1 MDTGTVFDGGDRIQC
16 ADPVLSAQ
24 EDPALVGCDHRESF
38 TGSEEPPGIVPVG
51 MYGAGGYHRNREY
64 HGGGGGCDRRRTRC
78 CVLDVGVGI
87 SRDGD
92 GLRGGGPRHPL
103 SGKRPGRRLDGGT
116 DDLSGKAAGMSRGG
130 GMGSMVQA
138 NAISETASY
147 VYGIPEAVVG
157 VILVILAG
165 IVLAG
170 GGRRIF
176 LAAERLVP
184 LSAGLYTA
192 AALAVIILYAGNVP
206 GVILGILADAFS
218 FRSAVGGVAGYGISR
233 CVSYGIARGVF
244 SNEAGL
250 GSLAVLNGS
259 AEMASEELQGQWA
272 IFEVFFDTIVSC
284 TLTALVIL
292 CVAGSGTASEF
303 GAENGASLTSLC
315 FFTALGSPGGY
326 AVAVCVVL
334 FAFSTIIAW
343 YYMGRQ
349 AAEYL
354 GGKISGKIP
363 AVYAVGYLLAAF
375 LGCLGAMETVWE
387 VSDIF
392 NGLMAVPNLAALV
405 LLAGEIYAPGEKR
418 DP

>member
-1 MDTGTVFDGGDRIQC
+1 
-16 ADPVLSAQ
+16 
-24 EDPALVGCDHRESF
+24 
-38 TGSEEPPGIVPVG
+38 
-51 MYGAGGYHRNREY
+51 
-64 HGGGGGCDRRRTRC
+64 
-78 CVLDVGVGI
+78 
-87 SRDGD
+87 
-92 GLRGGGPRHPL
+92 
-103 SGKRPGRRLDGGT
+103 
-116 DDLSGKAAGMSRGG
+116 
-130 GMGSMVQA
+130 
-138 NAISETASY
+138 
-147 VYGIPEAVVG
+147 
-157 VILVILAG
+157 
-165 IVLAG
+165 
-170 GGRRIF
+170 
-176 LAAERLVP
+176 
-184 LSAGLYTA
+184 
-192 AALAVIILYAGNVP
+192 
-206 GVILGILADAFS
+206 
-218 FRSAVGGVAGYGISR
+218 
-233 CVSYGIARGVF
+233 
-244 SNEAGL
+244 
-250 GSLAVLNGS
+250 
-259 AEMASEELQGQWA
+259 MASEELQGQWA

>member
-1 MDTGTVFDGGDRIQC
+1 
-16 ADPVLSAQ
+16 
-24 EDPALVGCDHRESF
+24 
-38 TGSEEPPGIVPVG
+38 
-51 MYGAGGYHRNREY
+51 
-64 HGGGGGCDRRRTRC
+64 
-78 CVLDVGVGI
+78 
-87 SRDGD
+87 
-92 GLRGGGPRHPL
+92 
-103 SGKRPGRRLDGGT
+103 
-116 DDLSGKAAGMSRGG
+116 
-130 GMGSMVQA
+130 
-138 NAISETASY
+138 
-147 VYGIPEAVVG
+147 
-157 VILVILAG
+157 
-165 IVLAG
+165 
-170 GGRRIF
+170 
-176 LAAERLVP
+176 
-184 LSAGLYTA
+184 
-192 AALAVIILYAGNVP
+192 
-206 GVILGILADAFS
+206 
-218 FRSAVGGVAGYGISR
+218 
-233 CVSYGIARGVF
+233 
-244 SNEAGL
+244 
-250 GSLAVLNGS
+250 
-259 AEMASEELQGQWA
+259 MASEELQGQWA

-292 CVAGSGTASEF
+292 CVAGSGTAPEF

-392 NGLMAVPNLAALV
+392 NGLMAVPNLAALM
-405 LLAGEIYAPGEKR
+405 LLAGEIYAPGKNR